1 MSRYHQILPI
11 AVLAFNLAHGELV
24 TADDQSIESRL
35 DLIER
40 KIEVLSGLN
49 LLGKIEQLQAEITTL
64 NRQIDFLQRPKSNV
78 ELSSAQTQADEQP
91 SMRKVYSLI
100 AQQNIP
106 LARSTLATMAQ
117 NPNDSTD
124 IAEVHFWQG
133 ELAYQQ
139 KDASEARRHFNRV
152 INKYPQHNRAADS
165 LFKLA
170 EIAKESGEI
179 ENAKKLLATL
189 KIQYPDSIASQFTA
203 DPHS

>member
-117 NPNDSTD
+117 NPNDNTD

-139 KDASEARRHFNRV
+139 KDTSEARRHFNRV

>member
-11 AVLAFNLAHGELV
+11 ALLAFNLAHGELV

>member
-117 NPNDSTD
+117 NPNDNTD

>member
-106 LARSTLATMAQ
+106 LARNTLATMAQ

>member
-11 AVLAFNLAHGELV
+11 ALLAFNLAHGELV
-24 TADDQSIESRL
+24 TADDQSIEGRL

-78 ELSSAQTQADEQP
+78 ELNSAQTQADEQP

>member
-11 AVLAFNLAHGELV
+11 ALLAFNLAHGELV

-117 NPNDSTD
+117 NPNDNTD

-139 KDASEARRHFNRV
+139 KDTSEARRHFNRV